1 VVIETGSWESSLA
14 LPSGTLIETG
24 SWESSLALPSGTL
37 SSTNY
42 FIKKQVPGHF
52 FPFSTRDSRFS
63 WKRLLPHSPRNPF
76 ILSFYCEATIRF
88 FAHRFDI
95 DELAI
100 DNTNILYP

>member
-1 VVIETGSWESSLA
+1 VV
-14 LPSGTLIETG
+14 IETG

-52 FPFSTRDSRFS
+52 DFFPFSTRDSRFS
-63 WKRLLPHSPRNPF
+63 RKRLLPHSPRNPF

-88 FAHRFDI
+88 YAHRFDI